1 MPQVLTAR
9 FRTMAP
15 IWTGGVDRES
25 GQARET
31 GLAGSLRWWYEALVR
46 GMGGYACDPTADDD
60 RCLFNDSVFRTTDDV
75 EEGLHDVCATCR
87 LFGCT
92 GWKAK
97 FNLYLTNGQGRM
109 PVALDRPDT
118 PFQMR
123 FVLVKPLSDEE
134 QWLLARTL
142 KLIGD
147 YGSMG
152 GRTPL
157 KPPNQPDYGLVQMVE
172 NIPAPEIGREEV
184 VRWMEELRARSADMQ
199 RRQAAQPREIPR
211 LDLFFFNND
220 HWLDLQAINSLLRTD
235 PTGFLAGRVGVSKK
249 IFSFQVG
256 GRFWG
261 YTADRAMLD
270 KVFQQLNVMGVHGTR
285 RGEEVLHEL

>member
-1 MPQVLTAR
+1 MTQVLTAR
-9 FRTMAP
+9 LRTVAP

-31 GLAGSLRWWYEALVR
+31 GIAGSLRWWYEALVR
-46 GMGGYACDPTADDD
+46 GLGGYACDPTADAD
-60 RCLFNDSVFRTTDDV
+60 RCLFNEAAFRTTGDV
-75 EEGLHDVCATCR
+75 EEGLRDVCPACC

-97 FNLYLTNGQGRM
+97 FNLYLTNGRGRM
-109 PVALDRPDT
+109 PVALDRPDI

-123 FVLVKPLSDEE
+123 FALVKPLKEEE

-142 KLIGD
+142 ELIGD

-157 KPPNQPDYGLVQMVE
+157 KPPQQPDYGLVEVVE
-172 NIPAPEIGREEV
+172 NIPVPDIGREEV
-184 VRWMEELRARSADMQ
+184 AHWLEELLARSANMQ

-211 LDLFFFNND
+211 LNLFFFNNGY
-220 HWLDLQAINSLLRTD
+220 WLDLRAINSLLRTD

-249 IFSFQVG
+249 VFSFQTG
-256 GRFWG
+256 RRFWG
-261 YTADRAMLD
+261 YAADRAMLD
-270 KVFQQLNVMGVHGTR
+270 RVLQQLNVMGVRGTQP
-285 RGEEVLHEL
+285 GEEVLHEL